1 MLRPAFRGQLEYPEH
16 DVRHHWYFETDY
28 TTLKHSSSLLLEHMT
43 TSVCSQVSFSTV
55 IPKLVQMDDYDSEP
69 MHDVMILLSQKP
81 DLRPV
86 VAWNSEGNWIYMFR
100 RRSDVQIS
108 NLHLI

>member
-1 MLRPAFRGQLEYPEH
+1 MLRPALRGQLEYPEH

-28 TTLKHSSSLLLEHMT
+28 TMLKHSSLLLEHMT

-69 MHDVMILLSQKP
+69 VRDVMILLSLNQTS
-81 DLRPV
+81 DLSWHGIPRYTCLD
-86 VAWNSEGNWIYMFR
+86 AGQMSKYRLCICF
-100 RRSDVQIS
+100 
-108 NLHLI
+108 